1 MFSFEFMQNAYIA
14 GTFIAI
20 ICGIM
25 GVYVVGRNID
35 RKSVV

>member
-25 GVYVVGRNID
+25 GVYVVGR
-35 RKSVV
+35 